1 MSRPATRLLEL
12 LELLQD
18 RPQASGPE
26 IADLLGVDLRTVRRY
41 VTKLEELGIPV
52 EAVRGRG
59 GGYRLRPGTR
69 LPPLLLSDAQ
79 ASALVLGLLAARRA
93 GLTTAEPAIDETL
106 AKLRRVLPA
115 ELRERLR
122 ALEQALGFTLPAPA
136 RAPSPPTTPVVLAL
150 ADAIGRAR
158 RVEIAYETGAG
169 ERSTRQLDPYG
180 LVVHNGRWYLSA
192 HDHGREA
199 LRALRLDRIGAVRVL
214 RRAAPPP
221 EGFDAAA
228 HIARTLARVPWRWRV
243 EVVVEAPLEQLRR
256 SLPPAAAELEPHGH
270 DGAATILHARAERLD
285 GMARMLAGL
294 GAPLTVVEPE
304 ELRTELAA
312 LARSLSAS
320 AARSAARSGSVRP
333 GTCR

>member
-26 IADLLGVDLRTVRRY
+26 IAAQLGVDLRTVRRY

-52 EAVRGRG
+52 EAVRGRA
-59 GGYRLRPGTR
+59 GGYRLRPGAR
-69 LPPLLLSDAQ
+69 IPPLLLSEAQ

-93 GLTTAEPAIDETL
+93 GLTTAEPAIEETL

-122 ALEQALGFTLPAPA
+122 ALEDALGFTRPAPA
-136 RAPSPPTTPVVLAL
+136 HAPSPPATTVVLAL

-158 RVEIAYETGAG
+158 RVEVSYETGAG

-180 LVVHNGRWYLSA
+180 LVAHDGRWYLSA
-192 HDHGREA
+192 HDHGRDA
-199 LRALRLDRIGAVRVL
+199 LRALRVDRVGHVRLL

-221 EGFDAAA
+221 AGFDPAA
-228 HIARTLARVPWRWRV
+228 HVARTLARVPWRWRV
-243 EVVVEAPLEQLRR
+243 EVIVAAPAEQLRR
-256 SLPPAAAELEPHGH
+256 WLPPTAAELEPCD
-270 DGAATILHARAERLD
+270 DGAATRLLANAERLD
-285 GMARMLAGL
+285 GMARLLASL

-304 ELRTELAA
+304 ELRDELAA
-312 LARSLSAS
+312 LARSLADSAR
-320 AARSAARSGSVRP
+320 RSPRR
-333 GTCR
+333 